1 MTQPTIEHNRRP
13 RQSGTPSVA
22 SRLRND
28 AAAHRSRDKT
38 TIQRTETMPK
48 QEIIYY
54 IEHESNSDLIYLIA
68 VTCIERLTKLGKVGV
83 IKAILDSGTATLCKM
98 IPK

>member
-1 MTQPTIEHNRRP
+1 
-13 RQSGTPSVA
+13 
-22 SRLRND
+22 
-28 AAAHRSRDKT
+28 
-38 TIQRTETMPK
+38 MPK

-68 VTCIERLTKLGKVGV
+68 VTCIERLMKLGKVGV